1 MGIRTWDRR
10 RPSWKLRRKRRN
22 NCRIGHG
29 SMKTW
34 RLSRQESIGR
44 NWFTLL
50 GRSANHNC
58 PLLGRSAN
66 HNCPVTVSRK
76 NSALRRTANS
86 TCFVIHQKLGIS
98 KDQKPESQR
107 RNYFCIAVATL
118 QRSSKAQV
126 SKRVVENEGGKVSQ
140 WERRAGPE
148 QVTVRDRN
156 GHHGPN
162 TGFLS

>member
-1 MGIRTWDRR
+1 
-10 RPSWKLRRKRRN
+10 
-22 NCRIGHG
+22 
-29 SMKTW
+29 MKTW

-44 NWFTLL
+44 NWFTLLGRSANHNCPLL

-140 WERRAGPE
+140 
-148 QVTVRDRN
+148 
-156 GHHGPN
+156 
-162 TGFLS
+162 